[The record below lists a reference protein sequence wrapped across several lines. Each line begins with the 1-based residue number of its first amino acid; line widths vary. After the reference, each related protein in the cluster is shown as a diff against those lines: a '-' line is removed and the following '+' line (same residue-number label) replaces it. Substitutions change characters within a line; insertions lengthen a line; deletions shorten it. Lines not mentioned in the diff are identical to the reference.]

1 MGTGPSSNGSNGNGS
16 HEPHS
21 HANGSNGHGP
31 SSALTIPPPH
41 PNGGRPTE
49 YRPEYCDA
57 LLAWFDGPRT
67 ERVIKKRRVIPQ
79 KAGPPAEEVEYETL
93 GLALPTLEGFAS
105 SIGYT
110 SKCLRGWAKNFADF
124 GVAFAR
130 ARELQK
136 DWLVELATRNL
147 ISAGTY
153 SYTMS
158 NISDWRA
165 DPAPPANAE
174 RKAIFFFDPMKD
186 SRAIPQ
192 PTEEAQS
199 RVSG

>member
-16 HEPHS
+16 HEPHY
-21 HANGSNGHGP
+21 HANGNG
-31 SSALTIPPPH
+31 SAEIIVTSKPRDPRSKFRDEFCQQVI
-41 PNGGRPTE
+41 
-49 YRPEYCDA
+49 D
-57 LLAWFDGPRT
+57 WFSGPRT

-79 KAGPPAEEVEYETL
+79 KNGNQAEEIEYETL
-93 GLALPTLEGFAS
+93 GLGVPTMDGFACH
-105 SIGYT
+105 IGFRAT
-110 SKCLRGWAKNFADF
+110 QLHQWAKAHPEFAE
-124 GVAFAR
+124 AFAR
-130 ARELQK
+130 ARGMQR

-192 PTEEAQS
+192 QTEEPQA